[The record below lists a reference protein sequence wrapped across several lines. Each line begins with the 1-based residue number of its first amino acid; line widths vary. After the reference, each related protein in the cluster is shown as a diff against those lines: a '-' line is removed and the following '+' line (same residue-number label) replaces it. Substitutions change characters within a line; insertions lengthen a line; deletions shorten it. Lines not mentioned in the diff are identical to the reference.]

1 MKKAFSILLC
11 LILITSACLCMA
23 ACVESDPEG
32 VTTIKMSVVWNGLS
46 YMDPDS
52 DDNRI
57 AGIMQEKTGV
67 KLDVKWVNGTENE
80 QLVRIFST
88 GRNMPDVIMAP
99 YWGGGDAC
107 SDTIRK
113 AARDGLIVPLDEMIA
128 EYAPNLEGAYTTG
141 VATSFIENELSAEEF
156 GGKKYIIPMHTPKN
170 TDEYQNWG
178 YTVYCRK
185 DILEALDVDPSS
197 ITSSEAVYELA
208 KKIKAG
214 NFTDINGN
222 SIIPASCWANGYG
235 AECYMN
241 SYRTHNITN
250 VVDKGDHYEWSAMQ
264 DNVEEEVLFMQK
276 MISEGLFDKTAF
288 SHNETTALSKHVT
301 GGVGLTATQYPYIK
315 KNLEN
320 TLYATNPE
328 MEYVPLGP
336 ILDANGNAYMPN
348 TVYEEG
354 GYYGFAVLM
363 VSKDC
368 SEEKLVALMKYL
380 DYINSEEGMLLA
392 YLGEEGVDYYVTDD
406 GEYRMT
412 DEFFANEALDPD
424 YAYNQGIDS
433 YFTFGCSGVPFNTFE
448 RARAETEDLTYKTV
462 KEMYPVVEKSG
473 RRASSWDDDFEDID
487 YLHGIL
493 ETIDYS
499 LTIQSAYCA
508 STSTEALKKLNDYR
522 SAIRSK
528 GYLDAYLGWLYA
540 KISAS
545 NDILF

>member
-1 MKKAFSILLC
+1 MKKIVSIIICVIMITLTC
-11 LILITSACLCMA
+11 LTMGACTPK
-23 ACVESDPEG
+23 DPEG
-32 VTTIKMSVVWNGLS
+32 VTTIKLSVVWNGLS
-46 YMDPDS
+46 YMKPSS

-57 AGIMQEKTGV
+57 ASKILENTGV

-113 AARDGLIVPLDEMIA
+113 AARDGLIIPLDDLISQ
-128 EYAPNLEGAYTTG
+128 YAPNLEGAYTTG
-141 VATSFIENELSAEEF
+141 VAKSFIQNELSAEEF
-156 GGKKYIIPMHTPKN
+156 DGKKYIIPMHTPKN
-170 TDEYQNWG
+170 IDEYQNWG

-185 DILEALDVDPSS
+185 DILESLNVDPSS
-197 ITSSEAVYELA
+197 ITSSEDVYELA
-208 KKIKAG
+208 KKISAG

-241 SYRTHNITN
+241 SYKTHNITEI
-250 VVDKGDHYEWSAMQ
+250 VDKGDHYEWSAMQ
-264 DNVEEEVLFMQK
+264 DNVTDEVVFMQK

-301 GGVGLTATQYPYIK
+301 GGVGLTATQYPYLK
-315 KNLEN
+315 NNLED
-320 TLYATNPE
+320 TLYAEHPE
-328 MEYVPLGP
+328 MEYIPLGP
-336 ILDANGNAYMPN
+336 ILDANGDAYMPN

-368 SEEKLVALMKYL
+368 KEEKLEALMKYL
-380 DYINSEEGMLLA
+380 NYINSEEGMLLA
-392 YLGEEGVDYYVTDD
+392 YLGEEGIDYTVTED
-406 GEYRMT
+406 GKYKMT
-412 DEFFANEALDPD
+412 DEFFRNEDADPD
-424 YAYNQGIDS
+424 YAYNQGIDT
-433 YFTFGCSGVPFNTFE
+433 YFTFGCSRVPFNTFE
-448 RARAETEDLTYKTV
+448 EARAETEDLTYKAV
-462 KEMYPVVEKSG
+462 KEMYPIVEKSG
-473 RRASSWDDDFEDID
+473 LRASSWDDDYAKID

-499 LTIQSAYCA
+499 MTIQSAYCA
-508 STSTEALKKLNDYR
+508 STKDEALKKLNDYR
-522 SAIRSK
+522 SAIKSK
-528 GYLDAYLGWLYA
+528 GYLEDYLDWLYN
-540 KISAS
+540 KLSSLS
-545 NDILF
+545 NILF

>member
-1 MKKAFSILLC
+1 MRKFAVAIVCLVLIVFSV
-11 LILITSACLCMA
+11 CMA
-23 ACVESDPEG
+23 LVSCTPDDPEG
-32 VTTIKMSVVWNGLS
+32 VTTIKLSVVWNGLS
-46 YMDPDS
+46 SMKPSS

-57 AGIMQEKTGV
+57 ANKMMEKTGV

-113 AARDGLIVPLDEMIA
+113 AARDGLIVPLDNLIA
-128 EYAPNLEGAYTTG
+128 EYAPNLAGAYTEG
-141 VATSFIENELSAEEF
+141 VAKSFIENELKAEEF
-156 GGKKYIIPMHTPKN
+156 GGKKYIIPMHTPAD

-178 YTVYCRK
+178 YTVYCRQ
-185 DILEALDVDPSS
+185 DILEALDVDPSD
-197 ITSSEAVYELA
+197 ITTSEKVYELA

-214 NFTDINGN
+214 DFKDINGN

-241 SYRTHNITN
+241 SFKTHNITEI
-250 VVDKGDHYEWSAMQ
+250 VDKGDHYEWSAMQ
-264 DNVEEEVLFMQK
+264 DNVEQEVIFMQK
-276 MISEGLFDKTAF
+276 MVSEGLFDKTAF

-315 KNLEN
+315 KNLKDS
-320 TLYATNPE
+320 LYKDHPE

-336 ILDANGNAYMPN
+336 ILDANGEAYMPN

-368 SEEKLVALMKYL
+368 KEEKLEALMKYL
-380 DYINSEEGMLLA
+380 DYINSDEGMLLA
-392 YLGEEGVDYYVTDD
+392 YLGEEGVDYTVTED
-406 GEYRMT
+406 GYKMT
-412 DEFFANEALDPD
+412 DEFFANEKADSK
-424 YAYNQGIDS
+424 YAYNQGIDT
-433 YFTFGCSGVPFNTFE
+433 YFTFGCSRVPFNTFE
-448 RARAETEDLTYKTV
+448 NARAEKEDLTYKAV

-493 ETIDYS
+493 ETVDYS
-499 LTIQSAYCA
+499 LTMQSAYCA
-508 STSTEALKKLNDYR
+508 STQAEALKKLSDYR
-522 SAIRSK
+522 SAIKSK

-540 KISAS
+540 KIGNDS
-545 NDILF
+545 DILF